1 MDMRATN
8 VNAANVN
15 AANINAVKV
24 PTLGRSSRRWAV
36 VIGVLLLGAVGLVQ
50 WRLWQ
55 ARVAEIR
62 AEQTEAIAPEIT
74 TVTALGRLEPTGELV
89 RITAPTSVQESRIGE
104 LQVAEGEAVSAGE
117 VIAVLD
123 NRDLLQ
129 VALQRAEQQVEVARA
144 QLAQVQAGAQ
154 SGEIQA
160 QQAEISRLQAERL
173 GNIETQRATI
183 ARIQA
188 EVNNARD
195 DFARYESLYQRGGIS
210 ASERDSYRL
219 TLTTTEQQLAEAK
232 ATLSR
237 IETTSNQQISQAR
250 ATLDRIA
257 EVRPV
262 DVEIAEAEV
271 RSAMI
276 AVTEAQAN
284 LDQAYVKSP
293 INGRVIDIH
302 TKEGET
308 VGSDGIATVGQTQQ
322 MMAVVEVYQDDIHKI
337 EVGQPVVMTSTAID
351 DTLRGTV
358 ERIGLQIGQQQVVN
372 EDPSANIDAK
382 VMEVFVRLNEASS
395 DRVAGLTN
403 LQVTAKISFQ

>member
-1 MDMRATN
+1 MRATN

>member
-24 PTLGRSSRRWAV
+24 PALGRSSRRWAV

-219 TLTTTEQQLAEAK
+219 TLTTAEQQLAEAK

-337 EVGQPVVMTSTAID
+337 EVGQSVVMTSTAID

-382 VMEVFVRLNEASS
+382 VVEVFVRLNEASS

>member
-24 PTLGRSSRRWAV
+24 PALGRSSRRWAV

-219 TLTTTEQQLAEAK
+219 TLTTAEQQLAEAK

-322 MMAVVEVYQDDIHKI
+322 MTAVVEVYQDDIHKI
-337 EVGQPVVMTSTAID
+337 EVGQSVVMTSTAID

-382 VMEVFVRLNEASS
+382 VVEVFVRLNEASS